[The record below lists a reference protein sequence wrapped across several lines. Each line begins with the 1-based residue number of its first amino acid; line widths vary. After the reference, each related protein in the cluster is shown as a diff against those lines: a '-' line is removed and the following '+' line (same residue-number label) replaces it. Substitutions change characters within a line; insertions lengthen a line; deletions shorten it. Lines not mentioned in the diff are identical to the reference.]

1 MRTRILLIVNG
12 FYPYKPSEDYLSHET
27 RYMKGFNKY
36 VCFPS
41 LVFGEKKNDEIVHYV
56 LPPDN
61 VIIKN
66 TSSSYKK
73 SIIRCLPTLLKK
85 KFFYQE
91 FLKIIREGRQIT
103 SRLKDMLR
111 VSLFSTIAYK
121 TLRKYILSEL
131 DPEEND
137 IYVYSYWMTGM
148 ALTAIMLSQDKDL
161 NVKTTFSRCHRFD
174 VYEYASHNKYI
185 CYRKY
190 ILAHIGKIF
199 AISDD
204 AKQYLIRRYN
214 FLDQSKIEI
223 SRLGTFD
230 HGIKIQKR
238 NNVFHVF
245 SCSWLRPVKRVDMI
259 FYALD
264 SLPVPIEWTHYGDG
278 QQMDTLQKL
287 IEKKN
292 NSLLQVNMPGAK
304 KNTEVIEKYNNSQ
317 VDVFINVSKSEGV
330 PVSIMEALSFG
341 KPVIATDV
349 GGTSEIVFDG
359 INGYLLKEDFTLD
372 ELKTAILSIYNMS
385 DDDYLSMCKHARLTW
400 EERSNAET
408 NYINFYKELSSL

>member
-1 MRTRILLIVNG
+1 MQN
-12 FYPYKPSEDYLSHET
+12 
-27 RYMKGFNKY
+27 N
-36 VCFPS
+36 
-41 LVFGEKKNDEIVHYV
+41 
-56 LPPDN
+56 
-61 VIIKN
+61 
-66 TSSSYKK
+66 
-73 SIIRCLPTLLKK
+73 
-85 KFFYQE
+85 
-91 FLKIIREGRQIT
+91 
-103 SRLKDMLR
+103 
-111 VSLFSTIAYK
+111 
-121 TLRKYILSEL
+121 
-131 DPEEND
+131 
-137 IYVYSYWMTGM
+137 
-148 ALTAIMLSQDKDL
+148 
-161 NVKTTFSRCHRFD
+161 
-174 VYEYASHNKYI
+174 
-185 CYRKY
+185 
-190 ILAHIGKIF
+190 
-199 AISDD
+199 
-204 AKQYLIRRYN
+204 IRRYN